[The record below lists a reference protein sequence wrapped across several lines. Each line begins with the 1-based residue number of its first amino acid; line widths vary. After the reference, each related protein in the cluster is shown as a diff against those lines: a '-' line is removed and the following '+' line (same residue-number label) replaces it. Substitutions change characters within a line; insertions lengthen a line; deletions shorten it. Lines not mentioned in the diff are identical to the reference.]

1 MLQVCG
7 QLPPP
12 PLVSPKRTSDEKVER
27 LVKFIL
33 SSDNTQRLSWDSR
46 RIKNPDTGEVT
57 DTPAVS
63 RLKGKASLFY
73 DYEQTYSKPL
83 RVGRS
88 TFYEVVKALTSK
100 QVKSTVAVD
109 YHKVELVNCNK
120 KRLKELIEGEAA
132 DAKSP
137 LSEKGAETLKTEM
150 NALFDFV
157 KHGFRELSSLSAP
170 ASTRQRHI
178 AKIPCTQDE
187 RFQTAT
193 TQATA
198 PPSPS
203 TTLSA

>member
-1 MLQVCG
+1 M
-7 QLPPP
+7 
-12 PLVSPKRTSDEKVER
+12 ER

-46 RIKNPDTGEVT
+46 RIKNPDTGKVT
-57 DTPAVS
+57 NTPAVS

-73 DYEQTYSKPL
+73 DYQQTYSKPL

-120 KRLKELIEGEAA
+120 KRLQELIEGEVG
-132 DAKSP
+132 DAGSP

-157 KHGFRELSSLSAP
+157 KHGFRELSSALAP
-170 ASTRQRHI
+170 ASTRKRHI
-178 AKIPCTQDE
+178 AEIPCAQDA
-187 RFQTAT
+187 RFLSTTVQTP
-193 TQATA
+193 A

>member
-1 MLQVCG
+1 M
-7 QLPPP
+7 
-12 PLVSPKRTSDEKVER
+12 ER
-27 LVKFIL
+27 LVSFIL
-33 SSDNTQRLSWDSR
+33 NSDNTQHLSWDSR
-46 RIKNPDTGEVT
+46 RITHPDTGEVT

-73 DYEQTYSKPL
+73 DYQQTYSEEL
-83 RVGRS
+83 RVGR
-88 TFYEVVKALTSK
+88 TAFYAVVKALTSK

-120 KRLKELIEGEAA
+120 KRLQELIEGEAG
-132 DAKSP
+132 DAASP

-157 KHGFRELSSLSAP
+157 KHGFRELSSALAP
-170 ASTRQRHI
+170 ASTRKRHI
-178 AKIPCTQDE
+178 AEIPCAQDKG
-187 RFQTAT
+187 FQTT
-193 TQATA
+193 TAQATA